1 MKVELVKESPE
12 LIRDGYNRALLNKD
26 NKALAEYKIK
36 RDMKKSQKN
45 NILQCQDDINTLK
58 NEIKEIKNMFNQ
70 ILSKL

>member
-26 NKALAEYKIK
+26 NKALEEYKIK
-36 RDMKKSQKN
+36 RDMKKSQEN

-70 ILSKL
+70 ILNKL